1 MVYEKFVAA
10 WKNKDI
16 KAYLDCYHEDWQ
28 ITFHSTGRIMR
39 LEELSDQIGNWMV
52 TGKFEKHRCL
62 YENEDILVTHN
73 IATFENGSR
82 EAIYNLTLKKMGYFG
97 AQKRVQPLLKKRV
110 IESQ

>member
-1 MVYEKFVAA
+1 MVYEKFVGT

-16 KAYLDCYHEDWQ
+16 EAYLDCYHEDWQ
-28 ITFHSTGRIMR
+28 ITFHSTGRIKK

-52 TGKFEKHRCL
+52 TGRFEKHRCL

-82 EAIYNLTLKKMGYFG
+82 EAIYNLTLKKDGLLWRAETG
-97 AQKRVQPLLKKRV
+97 ATPLKK
-110 IESQ
+110 ESN

>member
-10 WKNKDI
+10 WENKDI

-28 ITFHSTGRIMR
+28 ITFHSTGRVMS

-62 YENEDILVTHN
+62 YENEDTIVTHN
-73 IATFENGSR
+73 ITTFENGSR
-82 EAIYNLTLKKMGYFG
+82 EAILQSHREKDGLLWRTETG
-97 AQKRVQPLLKKRV
+97 ATPLEK
-110 IESQ
+110 ESN

>member
-1 MVYEKFVAA
+1 MVYEKFVEA

-52 TGKFEKHRCL
+52 TGRFEKHRCL
-62 YENEDILVTHN
+62 SENEDMLVTLN
-73 IATFENGSR
+73 IATFGNGSR
-82 EAIYNLTLKKMGYFG
+82 EAIYNLTLKKMGYLG
-97 AQKRVQPLLKKRV
+97 AQKRMQPLLKKRV
-110 IESQ
+110 IEPQ

>member
-1 MVYEKFVAA
+1 MVYEKFVEAQ
-10 WKNKDI
+10 KNKDI
-16 KAYLDCYHEDWQ
+16 EAYLDCYHEEWQ

-73 IATFENGSR
+73 IATFEDGSR
-82 EAIYNLTLKKMGYFG
+82 EATLQSHRKKDGLLWRTETGATPLKK
-97 AQKRVQPLLKKRV
+97 
-110 IESQ
+110 ESN

>member
-1 MVYEKFVAA
+1 MVYEKFVEA

-16 KAYLDCYHEDWQ
+16 EAYLDCYHEDWQ
-28 ITFHSTGRIMR
+28 ITFHSTGRIKK

-52 TGKFEKHRCL
+52 TGRFEKHRCL

-82 EAIYNLTLKKMGYFG
+82 EAIYNLTLKKDGLLWRAETG
-97 AQKRVQPLLKKRV
+97 ATPLKK
-110 IESQ
+110 ESN

>member
-1 MVYEKFVAA
+1 MVYEKFVGT

-16 KAYLDCYHEDWQ
+16 EAYLDCYHEDWQ

-52 TGKFEKHRCL
+52 KGKFEKHRCL
-62 YENEDILVTHN
+62 YENDGILVTHN

-110 IESQ
+110 IGSQ

>member
-1 MVYEKFVAA
+1 MVYEKFVGT

-16 KAYLDCYHEDWQ
+16 EAYLEWFHEDWQ

-52 TGKFEKHRCL
+52 KGRFEKHHCL

-82 EAIYNLTLKKMGYFG
+82 EAILQSHRKKDRLLWRTETGATPLKK
-97 AQKRVQPLLKKRV
+97 
-110 IESQ
+110 ESN